1 MAIDKL
7 SIPTKKNQY
16 PIMPINTISIFI
28 PAILP
33 KPSPI
38 PKNSVLQ
45 LLIQERNQPTNTINS
60 RHVFNF
66 RYLLH
71 YTFLKASLRNF
82 LQYSII
88 LKQLCNIVSAPLKN
102 QASSGFDP
110 LYQLDT
116 VINTDLS
123 SLSSISN
130 FEKDL
135 IRSKY
140 HLVICDFL
148 CKISRSPCGLLSL
161 MKAICT
167 FS

>member
-7 SIPTKKNQY
+7 SRPTKKNKY

-33 KPSPI
+33 KPSPN

-60 RHVFNF
+60 RHLLSF
-66 RYLLH
+66 RYLLP
-71 YTFLKASLRNF
+71 
-82 LQYSII
+82 
-88 LKQLCNIVSAPLKN
+88 LKQLCKCSYVSAPLKN

-116 VINTDLS
+116 VFNTDLS

-130 FEKDL
+130 LEKDL
-135 IRSKY
+135 IRSNY

-148 CKISRSPCGLLSL
+148 CTISRSPCGQFSL
-161 MKAICT
+161 MKAICI

>member
-7 SIPTKKNQY
+7 SRPTKKNQY

-33 KPSPI
+33 KPSPN
-38 PKNSVLQ
+38 PKNSVIQ
-45 LLIQERNQPTNTINS
+45 LLIQERSQPTNTINS
-60 RHVFNF
+60 DIFLTSDIF
-66 RYLLH
+66 FH
-71 YTFLKASLRNF
+71 YAFLKASLRNF

-88 LKQLCNIVSAPLKN
+88 LKQLCNIVSAPLRN

-135 IRSKY
+135 LRSKY

-148 CKISRSPCGLLSL
+148 CTISRSPCGLFSL